1 MEQSL
6 INITPL
12 NPNLSEC
19 HVKVLY
25 HGLNR
30 NGSYISKAVAEKLAN
45 KLPGTPIV
53 GLFSEEKQ
61 DFEDHGERVVIN
73 NGTPQLK
80 RVTKSFGFV
89 KQDTKVWWQSF
100 EENGEKRDYMM
111 CEGYLWTEAFPE
123 VKRVIEKGNWQSME
137 FMPQSLK
144 GEWAE
149 MNHEKGKNSLFFVVE
164 DASFRAL
171 CILGEDV
178 EPCFETAAI
187 GAPGTLFTKDNDL
200 SDFEQIKD
208 NIENSLKGGQ
218 TQMPEENQVLA
229 PETTEETVE
238 VPAIE
243 EEVAVETVVET
254 EFEAE
259 AEIETP
265 VVEEEDA
272 TVIEETQTES
282 VVEEPAQ
289 TELVVEEPT
298 EDNTIEELRAELTST
313 TEQLKAMTESYN
325 KIMDELK
332 SLHQLKNDIESK
344 EKDAIIAAFYML
356 DEADIAPIREQK
368 DSLSKEDIEK
378 ELAVIAFRQKVN
390 FSILEEKE
398 ETVEK
403 ETTEEEPIVAF
414 NMNVED
420 TTPAWVRAVENNRKN
435 RI

>member
-149 MNHEKGKNSLFFVVE
+149 MNHEKGKSSLFFMVE

-178 EPCFETAAI
+178 EPCFETASI

-218 TQMPEENQVLA
+218 KQMPEENQVLA
-229 PETTEETVE
+229 PETMEENVEAPVTEE
-238 VPAIE
+238 
-243 EEVAVETVVET
+243 ETVVET
-254 EFEAE
+254 AETETVFEAE
-259 AEIETP
+259 VETETP
-265 VVEEEDA
+265 VVEEEDV
-272 TVIEETQTES
+272 TIIEETQTEP
-282 VVEEPAQ
+282 VVEEPA
-289 TELVVEEPT
+289 T
-298 EDNTIEELRAELTST
+298 DNTIEELRAELAST
-313 TEQLKAMTESYN
+313 TEQLKTMTESYN

-332 SLHQLKNDIESK
+332 TLHQLKNDIESK
-344 EKDAIIAAFYML
+344 EKDAVIAAFYML

-390 FSILEEKE
+390 FSVLEEE
-398 ETVEK
+398 EEIVEK
-403 ETTEEEPIVAF
+403 ETTQEEPIVAF

-420 TTPAWVRAVENNRKN
+420 TTPAWIRAVENNRKN

>member
-89 KQDTKVWWQSF
+89 KQDTKVWWQTF

-149 MNHEKGKNSLFFVVE
+149 MNHEKGKSSLFFMVE

-229 PETTEETVE
+229 PEATEETVE

-272 TVIEETQTES
+272 TVIEE
-282 VVEEPAQ
+282 AQ
-289 TELVVEEPT
+289 TEPVVEEPT
-298 EDNTIEELRAELTST
+298 KDNTIEELRAELTST

-344 EKDAIIAAFYML
+344 EKDAVIAAFYML

-398 ETVEK
+398 EVVEK

>member
-80 RVTKSFGFV
+80 RVTKAFGFV

-178 EPCFETAAI
+178 EPCFETASI

-298 EDNTIEELRAELTST
+298 KDNTIEELRAELTST

-398 ETVEK
+398 EVIEK

>member
-1 MEQSL
+1 
-6 INITPL
+6 
-12 NPNLSEC
+12 
-19 HVKVLY
+19 
-25 HGLNR
+25 
-30 NGSYISKAVAEKLAN
+30 
-45 KLPGTPIV
+45 
-53 GLFSEEKQ
+53 
-61 DFEDHGERVVIN
+61 
-73 NGTPQLK
+73 
-80 RVTKSFGFV
+80 
-89 KQDTKVWWQSF
+89 
-100 EENGEKRDYMM
+100 
-111 CEGYLWTEAFPE
+111 
-123 VKRVIEKGNWQSME
+123 
-137 FMPQSLK
+137 
-144 GEWAE
+144 
-149 MNHEKGKNSLFFVVE
+149 
-164 DASFRAL
+164 
-171 CILGEDV
+171 
-178 EPCFETAAI
+178 
-187 GAPGTLFTKDNDL
+187 
-200 SDFEQIKD
+200 
-208 NIENSLKGGQ
+208 
-218 TQMPEENQVLA
+218 MPEENQVLA
-229 PETTEETVE
+229 PEATEETVE

-272 TVIEETQTES
+272 TVIEE
-282 VVEEPAQ
+282 AQ
-289 TELVVEEPT
+289 TEPVVEEPT
-298 EDNTIEELRAELTST
+298 KDNTIEELRAELTST

-344 EKDAIIAAFYML
+344 EKDAVIAAFYML

-398 ETVEK
+398 EVVEK

>member
-149 MNHEKGKNSLFFVVE
+149 MNHEKGKSSLFFMVE

-229 PETTEETVE
+229 PEATEETVE

-272 TVIEETQTES
+272 TVIEE
-282 VVEEPAQ
+282 AQ
-289 TELVVEEPT
+289 TEPVVEEPT
-298 EDNTIEELRAELTST
+298 KDNTIEELRAELTST

-344 EKDAIIAAFYML
+344 EKDAVIAAFYML

-398 ETVEK
+398 EVVEK

>member
-89 KQDTKVWWQSF
+89 KQDTKVWWQTF

-137 FMPQSLK
+137 FMPKSLK

-149 MNHEKGKNSLFFVVE
+149 MNHEKGKSSLFFMVE

-229 PETTEETVE
+229 PEATEETVE

-243 EEVAVETVVET
+243 EEVVVETVVET

-259 AEIETP
+259 TEIETP

-272 TVIEETQTES
+272 TVIEETQTE
-282 VVEEPAQ
+282 
-289 TELVVEEPT
+289 LVVEEPT
-298 EDNTIEELRAELTST
+298 KDNTIEELRAELTST

-344 EKDAIIAAFYML
+344 EKDAFIAAFYML

-398 ETVEK
+398 EVVEK

>member
-137 FMPQSLK
+137 FMPKSLK

-149 MNHEKGKNSLFFVVE
+149 MNHEKGKSSLFFMVE

-229 PETTEETVE
+229 PEATEETVE

-272 TVIEETQTES
+272 TVIEE
-282 VVEEPAQ
+282 AQ
-289 TELVVEEPT
+289 TEPVVEEPT
-298 EDNTIEELRAELTST
+298 KDNTIEELRAELTST

-344 EKDAIIAAFYML
+344 EKDAVIAAFYML

-398 ETVEK
+398 EVVEK

>member
-89 KQDTKVWWQSF
+89 KQDTKVWWQTF

-149 MNHEKGKNSLFFVVE
+149 MNHEKGKSSLFFMVE

-229 PETTEETVE
+229 PEATEETVE

-272 TVIEETQTES
+272 TVIEE
-282 VVEEPAQ
+282 AQ
-289 TELVVEEPT
+289 TEPVVEEPT
-298 EDNTIEELRAELTST
+298 KDNTIEELRAELTST

-344 EKDAIIAAFYML
+344 EKDAVIAAFYML

-398 ETVEK
+398 EVIEK

>member
-149 MNHEKGKNSLFFVVE
+149 MNHEKGKNSLFFV
-164 DASFRAL
+164 
-171 CILGEDV
+171 
-178 EPCFETAAI
+178 
-187 GAPGTLFTKDNDL
+187 K
-200 SDFEQIKD
+200 
-208 NIENSLKGGQ
+208 
-218 TQMPEENQVLA
+218 
-229 PETTEETVE
+229 
-238 VPAIE
+238 
-243 EEVAVETVVET
+243 
-254 EFEAE
+254 
-259 AEIETP
+259 
-265 VVEEEDA
+265 
-272 TVIEETQTES
+272 
-282 VVEEPAQ
+282 
-289 TELVVEEPT
+289 
-298 EDNTIEELRAELTST
+298 TI
-313 TEQLKAMTESYN
+313 Q
-325 KIMDELK
+325 
-332 SLHQLKNDIESK
+332 
-344 EKDAIIAAFYML
+344 
-356 DEADIAPIREQK
+356 
-368 DSLSKEDIEK
+368 
-378 ELAVIAFRQKVN
+378 
-390 FSILEEKE
+390 
-398 ETVEK
+398 
-403 ETTEEEPIVAF
+403 
-414 NMNVED
+414 
-420 TTPAWVRAVENNRKN
+420 
-435 RI
+435 

>member
-73 NGTPQLK
+73 NGAPQLK

-178 EPCFETAAI
+178 EPCFETASI

-265 VVEEEDA
+265 VVEEEDV

-282 VVEEPAQ
+282 VVEEPVQ

-298 EDNTIEELRAELTST
+298 KDNTIEELRAELAST
-313 TEQLKAMTESYN
+313 TEQLKTMTESYN

-344 EKDAIIAAFYML
+344 EKDAVIAAFYML

-398 ETVEK
+398 EVIEK

>member
-1 MEQSL
+1 
-6 INITPL
+6 
-12 NPNLSEC
+12 
-19 HVKVLY
+19 
-25 HGLNR
+25 
-30 NGSYISKAVAEKLAN
+30 
-45 KLPGTPIV
+45 
-53 GLFSEEKQ
+53 
-61 DFEDHGERVVIN
+61 
-73 NGTPQLK
+73 
-80 RVTKSFGFV
+80 
-89 KQDTKVWWQSF
+89 
-100 EENGEKRDYMM
+100 
-111 CEGYLWTEAFPE
+111 
-123 VKRVIEKGNWQSME
+123 
-137 FMPQSLK
+137 
-144 GEWAE
+144 
-149 MNHEKGKNSLFFVVE
+149 
-164 DASFRAL
+164 
-171 CILGEDV
+171 
-178 EPCFETAAI
+178 
-187 GAPGTLFTKDNDL
+187 
-200 SDFEQIKD
+200 
-208 NIENSLKGGQ
+208 
-218 TQMPEENQVLA
+218 MPEENQVLA

-259 AEIETP
+259 TEIETP

-298 EDNTIEELRAELTST
+298 KDNTIEELRAELAST
-313 TEQLKAMTESYN
+313 TEQLKTMTESYN

-344 EKDAIIAAFYML
+344 EKDAVIAAFYML

-398 ETVEK
+398 EVVEK

>member
-30 NGSYISKAVAEKLAN
+30 NGSYISKSVAEKLAN

-149 MNHEKGKNSLFFVVE
+149 MNHEKGKSSLFFMVE

-178 EPCFETAAI
+178 EPCFETASI

-218 TQMPEENQVLA
+218 KQMPEENQVLA
-229 PETTEETVE
+229 PETMEESVEAPATEE
-238 VPAIE
+238 
-243 EEVAVETVVET
+243 ETVVET
-254 EFEAE
+254 AETETVFEAE
-259 AEIETP
+259 VETETP
-265 VVEEEDA
+265 VVEEEDV

-282 VVEEPAQ
+282 VVEEP
-289 TELVVEEPT
+289 TT
-298 EDNTIEELRAELTST
+298 DNTIEELRAELAST
-313 TEQLKAMTESYN
+313 TEQLKTMTESYN

-332 SLHQLKNDIESK
+332 TLHQLKNDIESK
-344 EKDAIIAAFYML
+344 EKDAVIAAFYML

-390 FSILEEKE
+390 FSVLEEE
-398 ETVEK
+398 EEIVEK
-403 ETTEEEPIVAF
+403 ETTQEEPIVAF

-420 TTPAWVRAVENNRKN
+420 TTPAWIRAVENNRKN

>member
-30 NGSYISKAVAEKLAN
+30 NGSYISKTVAEKLAN

-149 MNHEKGKNSLFFVVE
+149 MNHEKGKNSLFFMVE

-178 EPCFETAAI
+178 EPCFETASI

-218 TQMPEENQVLA
+218 IQMPEENQVLT
-229 PETTEETVE
+229 PETTEENIE

-243 EEVAVETVVET
+243 EEVVEVVET
-254 EFEAE
+254 ET
-259 AEIETP
+259 EIETP
-265 VVEEEDA
+265 VVEEKDA
-272 TVIEETQTES
+272 TVIEQAQTES
-282 VVEEPAQ
+282 IVEEF
-289 TELVVEEPT
+289 TK
-298 EDNTIEELRAELTST
+298 DNTIEELRAELTST
-313 TEQLKAMTESYN
+313 TEQLKTMTESYN

-344 EKDAIIAAFYML
+344 EKDAVIAAFYML

-390 FSILEEKE
+390 FSVLEEKE
-398 ETVEK
+398 EIVEK

-420 TTPAWVRAVENNRKN
+420 TTPAWIRAVENNRKN

>member
-61 DFEDHGERVVIN
+61 DFEDHGERVVIS

-89 KQDTKVWWQSF
+89 KQDTKVWWQTF

-171 CILGEDV
+171 CILGEAV
-178 EPCFETAAI
+178 EPCFETASI

-259 AEIETP
+259 TEIETP

-298 EDNTIEELRAELTST
+298 KDNTIEELRAELTST

-398 ETVEK
+398 EVVEK

>member
-149 MNHEKGKNSLFFVVE
+149 MNHEKGKSSLFFMVE

-229 PETTEETVE
+229 PEATEETVE

-272 TVIEETQTES
+272 TVIEE
-282 VVEEPAQ
+282 AQ
-289 TELVVEEPT
+289 TEPVVEEPT
-298 EDNTIEELRAELTST
+298 KDNTIEELRAELTST

-344 EKDAIIAAFYML
+344 EKDAVIAAFYML

-398 ETVEK
+398 EVIEK